1 MKQFRD
7 DFSLFEDCLAR
18 LEAGED
24 LESILAAIP
33 NEADKM
39 RPLLQAALEARRSGE
54 PVHIPASAKI
64 DSRTRFL
71 AEASRMQNRS
81 PGFQPHFRL
90 AGAIAIAVLIL
101 FAGLFGTSLASAET
115 VPGETLYPI
124 KRAFESAQLA
134 LTSDQSTRLDL
145 EEEFDRRRVTETE
158 KLVEAGRTESVS
170 LAGTLNETTEHVW
183 VVGNVPLALTP
194 DQMEIAR
201 SLRGSYVEVKG
212 QLQSG
217 SGLSVETME
226 LRLFN
231 ISGFLDS
238 MTDQEWVV
246 SGVKILVMENTQI
259 TGKPEVGR
267 RVYLTALHYDEDYF
281 LALSAQFTAPTS
293 DKNNGQEQRNN
304 NDQGK
309 LGTQGDDND
318 QETPSPSDKIETP
331 ENKSNNDDHLATVTV
346 NPSGTPEP
354 KEADDD

>member
-24 LESILAAIP
+24 LDSILAAIP
-33 NEADKM
+33 EEADKM
-39 RPLLQAALEARRSGE
+39 RPLLQAALEARRSGK

-90 AGAIAIAVLIL
+90 AGAIAIAVFIL
-101 FAGLFGTSLASAET
+101 FAGLFGTGLASAET

-124 KRAFESAQLA
+124 KRAMESAQLA
-134 LTSDQSTRLDL
+134 LTSNQSNRLDL

-158 KLVEAGRTESVS
+158 KLVEAGRSESVTI
-170 LAGTLNETTEHVW
+170 AGTLNETTDHGW

-194 DQMEIAR
+194 DQAEIAHT
-201 SLRGSYVEVKG
+201 LRGSYVEVKG
-212 QLQSG
+212 QLQGG

-231 ISGFLDS
+231 ISGILDS
-238 MTDQEWVV
+238 ITDQEWVV

-259 TGKPEVGR
+259 TGTPEVGR
-267 RVYLTALHYDEDYF
+267 GVYLTALHYDEDYF
-281 LALSAQFTAPTS
+281 LALSAQFTGPSS
-293 DKNNGQEQRNN
+293 DKNNGQDQRNN

-309 LGTQGDDND
+309 QGTQDND
-318 QETPSPSDKIETP
+318 DSHKTPSPSGKIEPTDR
-331 ENKSNNDDHLATVTV
+331 KSSDDGHLATVTV
-346 NPSGTPEP
+346 NPSGTPNP
-354 KEADDD
+354 KEATDD

>member
-1 MKQFRD
+1 MVQLKQFRD
-7 DFSLFEDCLAR
+7 DYSLFEYCLAR

-24 LESILAAIP
+24 LESILASIP
-33 NEADKM
+33 DEADKM
-39 RPLLQAALEARRSGE
+39 RPVLQAADQARHTGE
-54 PVHIPASAKI
+54 PVRIPASAKI

-71 AEASRMQNRS
+71 VEASRMQKKS

-90 AGAIAIAVLIL
+90 AGAIAIAVFIL
-101 FAGLFGTSLASAET
+101 FAGLFGTGLASAET

-124 KRAFESAQLA
+124 KRAMESAQLA

-194 DQMEIAR
+194 DQLEIAH

-212 QLQSG
+212 KLQTG
-217 SGLSVETME
+217 NGLSVETME

-231 ISGFLDS
+231 ISGLLDS
-238 MTDQEWVV
+238 MTDKEWVV

-267 RVYLTALHYDEDYF
+267 KVYLSALHYDEDYF
-281 LALSAQFTAPTS
+281 LALSAQFTGPS
-293 DKNNGQEQRNN
+293 SQKNNGQEQHNN
-304 NDQGK
+304 NGKDNQGNDDDQGTLEPSETIESDK
-309 LGTQGDDND
+309 HDSNGGSQLVTLTVEPTDTPDHEEDGDD
-318 QETPSPSDKIETP
+318 
-331 ENKSNNDDHLATVTV
+331 
-346 NPSGTPEP
+346 
-354 KEADDD
+354 